1 MGGRV
6 DCVMWERLFELSS
19 RGPGALQAR
28 IRETMVAAILEGRL
42 LPGASV
48 PSSREL
54 SERLGVA
61 RNTVVLAYQHLVDD
75 GFLVARERSG
85 YFVSPELPAQASR
98 SEPRA
103 MRLEEGGPEWPAR
116 FVVQPS
122 AQRNIAKAA
131 DWQAVPYPF
140 LYGQFD

>member
-1 MGGRV
+1 MPPDLRIFPSGGMAGRV

-19 RGPGALQAR
+19 RGQAPLQAR
-28 IRETMVAAILEGRL
+28 IRETVVAAILDGRL
-42 LPGASV
+42 SSGAAV

-54 SERLGVA
+54 SGRLGIA

-85 YFVSPELPAQASR
+85 YFVSADLPAQASR
-98 SEPRA
+98 SEPSA

-122 AQRNIAKAA
+122 AQRHIAKAA
-131 DWQAVPYPF
+131 DWQ
-140 LYGQFD
+140 